1 MKEKPNTHLTLT
13 AAVSSL
19 ILPVLNTVILGALNT
34 IVSSDIAYPDSLS
47 SAISFISMLI
57 SYACI
62 FVSSACVACEV
73 CASKSKD
80 RTTKKSAMARI
91 MAFAGIP
98 LTYIAAGA
106 VDFGFY
112 GSSALGAQYLLF
124 SGVSVLYE
132 LIRTLAV
139 LLVVLL
145 VVRKAVKK
153 GREETLAVF
162 SLKGTYSRAVAAS
175 TFVVF
180 LSFILSN
187 VTETVSL
194 LSEYGAPQNTSETV
208 TLILPYPSSIIYSL
222 LGYLLACLTAGFV
235 MKNTIKKEGKVD

>member
-1 MKEKPNTHLTLT
+1 M
-13 AAVSSL
+13 
-19 ILPVLNTVILGALNT
+19 
-34 IVSSDIAYPDSLS
+34 
-47 SAISFISMLI
+47 
-57 SYACI
+57 
-62 FVSSACVACEV
+62 
-73 CASKSKD
+73 
-80 RTTKKSAMARI
+80 
-91 MAFAGIP
+91 
-98 LTYIAAGA
+98 
-106 VDFGFY
+106 
-112 GSSALGAQYLLF
+112 
-124 SGVSVLYE
+124 LYE

-208 TLILPYPSSIIYSL
+208 TLILPYPSSIVYSL

-235 MKNTIKKEGKVD
+235 MKNTIKKERKAD

>member
-1 MKEKPNTHLTLT
+1 MKEKSNTRLILT

-19 ILPVLNTVILGALNT
+19 ILPVLNTIILGALNT
-34 IVSSDIAYPDSLS
+34 IVSSDIAYPESMS
-47 SAISFISMLI
+47 SAISFISTLI

-73 CASKSKD
+73 CASKSKSGTAK
-80 RTTKKSAMARI
+80 RSAAARI
-91 MAFAGIP
+91 MMFAGVP

-106 VDFGFY
+106 VDYGFY

-153 GREETLAVF
+153 GREETLGVF

-175 TFVVF
+175 AFVVF
-180 LSFILSN
+180 LSFIISN
-187 VTETVSL
+187 VTETLSL
-194 LSEYGAPQNTSETV
+194 LYEYGAPQNTSETV
-208 TLILPYPSSIIYSL
+208 TLILPYPSSVVYSL

-235 MKNTIKKEGKVD
+235 MKNIFAKEKEVD

>member
-112 GSSALGAQYLLF
+112 GSSALGAQ
-124 SGVSVLYE
+124 
-132 LIRTLAV
+132 
-139 LLVVLL
+139 
-145 VVRKAVKK
+145 
-153 GREETLAVF
+153 
-162 SLKGTYSRAVAAS
+162 
-175 TFVVF
+175 
-180 LSFILSN
+180 
-187 VTETVSL
+187 
-194 LSEYGAPQNTSETV
+194 
-208 TLILPYPSSIIYSL
+208 
-222 LGYLLACLTAGFV
+222 
-235 MKNTIKKEGKVD
+235 

>member
-1 MKEKPNTHLTLT
+1 
-13 AAVSSL
+13 
-19 ILPVLNTVILGALNT
+19 
-34 IVSSDIAYPDSLS
+34 
-47 SAISFISMLI
+47 MLI

-180 LSFILSN
+180 LSFILL
-187 VTETVSL
+187 ERHGDGIPAL
-194 LSEYGAPQNTSETV
+194 GIRRASEHERDRDADPAVPEQYRIQPTRISAR
-208 TLILPYPSSIIYSL
+208 LPHGWIRHEKHDQK
-222 LGYLLACLTAGFV
+222 G
-235 MKNTIKKEGKVD
+235 KESRLNWER